1 MPIRTLLVL
10 SEHASLV
17 KENSDTCTVAA
28 LSHSSLMFT
37 SDMSFVIVDQI
48 CIQSGK
54 KVCLVISMQPV
65 YLVSLGSQSKKK
77 CDPPKVGRI

>member
-37 SDMSFVIVDQI
+37 SDMSLWIKFVFNLE
-48 CIQSGK
+48 K

-65 YLVSLGSQSKKK
+65 YLVSLGSQSQEDY
-77 CDPPKVGRI
+77 DPPKVGRI

>member
-37 SDMSFVIVDQI
+37 SDMSLWIKFVFNLE
-48 CIQSGK
+48 K